1 MKERSVDFTAF
12 KKIQD
17 EIIAANEQAWQRWY
31 NKSRSTCH
39 IVREYKPEE
48 IDKII
53 NSGNVDEQRE
63 LSRAFFERKSLYRRI
78 IYYYATLLTYQGLLI
93 PNPGFGKK
101 LSTPHIAKKYY
112 SALDYLDRLN
122 IQETLTRVTIKA
134 LVDGCY
140 YGVINTLD
148 KDEFVM
154 FDLPSA
160 YCRSRFKDLHGNDI
174 VEFNIT
180 YFDSILD
187 ENLRAA
193 ALSTYPDCVKKAW
206 RKYKKGTAEISTTWV
221 RLPAGV
227 GICFYFFEIGG
238 PLFLDVIP
246 ATIQYEDAVD
256 TERERE
262 LEEIRKIIVQK
273 IPHLTDGTLLFEP
286 EEALEM
292 HRGAVN
298 MMHGNK
304 NLSILTTYADVDAIV
319 SKTTAEN
326 VSASL
331 EKMLQNVYSEA
342 GASTQIFSPTGSQA
356 LETSIRNDMA
366 LMMVLGAKYSRFIS
380 FIINS
385 LFANSNITF
394 KYSILPI
401 TYYNQSDYIK
411 DTFKLAQSGYSFL
424 LPALGCG
431 LNQRE
436 LSNIKELENDLLE
449 LHEKLL
455 PLSSAYTQSANSGDV
470 GRPKLAEED
479 KSIKTIQNEQ
489 SLDHQGGSDE
499 QS

>member
-1 MKERSVDFTAF
+1 MKERSVDFAAF
-12 KKIQD
+12 KKIQE
-17 EIIAANEQAWQRWY
+17 EIIAANEQAWERYYSKQR
-31 NKSRSTCH
+31 SCSH
-39 IVREYKPEE
+39 MVRDYKPEE

-53 NSGNVDEQRE
+53 ASGDIDAQRT
-63 LSRAFFERKSLYRRI
+63 LSRAFFECKSLYRRI
-78 IYYYATLLTYQGLLI
+78 IYYYGTLLTYQGILI

-101 LSTPHIAKKYY
+101 LSTPHIAKRYY
-112 SALDYLDRLN
+112 NSLDYLDKLN
-122 IQETLTRVTIKA
+122 LQETLTRITIKA
-134 LVDGCY
+134 LVDGAY
-140 YGVINTLD
+140 YGVITTLT

-154 FDLPSA
+154 FDLPSQ
-160 YCRSRFKDLHGNDI
+160 YCRSRFKDFHGNDI
-174 VEFNIT
+174 VEFNVA
-180 YFDSILD
+180 YFNTILD
-187 ENLRAA
+187 DDLRDA
-193 ALSTYPDCVKKAW
+193 ALSTYPDIVRKHWRRWKKN
-206 RKYKKGTAEISTTWV
+206 GELSSWV
-221 RLPAGV
+221 RLPAEI
-227 GICFYFFEIGG
+227 GICFTFFEIGG

-256 TERERE
+256 TERDRE

-273 IPHLTDGTLLFEP
+273 IPHLTDGQLLFEP
-286 EEALEM
+286 DEALEM

-366 LMMVLGAKYSRFIS
+366 LMMVLGTKYSRFIS

-394 KYSILPI
+394 KYQILPI

-411 DTFKLAQSGYSFL
+411 DTFKLAQSGYSFI
-424 LPALGCG
+424 LPALACG

-436 LSNIKELENDLLE
+436 LSNIKDLENDLLE
-449 LHEKLL
+449 LHTKLL
-455 PLSSAYTQSANSGDV
+455 PLSSAYTQSGSGDV
-470 GRPKLAEED
+470 GRPPLAEED

-499 QS
+499 

>member
-1 MKERSVDFTAF
+1 MKDRSVDLSTF

-17 EIIAANEQAWQRWY
+17 EIIAANEEAWNRYYSKQ
-31 NKSRSTCH
+31 RSTSH

-53 NSGNVDEQRE
+53 NTGDIDAQRS

-78 IYYYATLLTYQGLLI
+78 IFYYATLLTYQGILV
-93 PNPGFGKK
+93 PNPSFGKK
-101 LSTPHIAKKYY
+101 LSTPHIAKRYY
-112 SALDYLDRLN
+112 NALDYLDKLN
-122 IQETLTRVTIKA
+122 LQEVLTRVTIKA

-140 YGVINTLD
+140 YGVIITLT

-154 FDLPSA
+154 FDLPNQ
-160 YCRSRFKDLHGNDI
+160 YCRSRFKDFHGNDI
-174 VEFNIT
+174 VEFDVS
-180 YFDSILD
+180 YFNTIID
-187 ENLRAA
+187 EDLRKA
-193 ALSTYPDCVKKAW
+193 ALATYPEIVRRYY
-206 RKYKKGTAEISTTWV
+206 RKWMSKGSISPWIKLPAEI
-221 RLPAGV
+221 
-227 GICFYFFEIGG
+227 GICFSFFEIGG

-256 TERERE
+256 TERDRE

-286 EEALEM
+286 DEALEM

-298 MMHGNK
+298 MMRGNK
-304 NLSILTTYADVDAIV
+304 NLSILTTYADVDAII
-319 SKTTAEN
+319 SKTTADN
-326 VSASL
+326 VSTSL

-342 GASTQIFSPTGSQA
+342 GASVQIFSPTGSQA

-366 LMMVLGAKYSRFIS
+366 LMMILGTKYSRFIS
-380 FIINS
+380 YIINT

-394 KYSILPI
+394 TYSILPI

-411 DTFKLAQSGYSFL
+411 DTFKLAQSGYSFI
-424 LPALGCG
+424 LPALGSG
-431 LNQRE
+431 LSQKE
-436 LSNIKELENDLLE
+436 LSNVKELENDLLK

-455 PLSSAYTQSANSGDV
+455 PLSSAYTSTGDV
-470 GRPKLAEED
+470 GRPPLDTEE
-479 KSIKTIQNEQ
+479 KALKTIQNEE

-499 QS
+499 